1 MAFNPLFE
9 AESVGFG
16 VQSIS
21 NQETTSKIQ
30 QVTNMYMYVARR
42 WGDSFYQCDV
52 WRLIVVFIMCFAG
65 LGSVASRTLGVIY
78 VRAIQPFKT
87 VTALSA

>member
-42 WGDSFYQCDV
+42 
-52 WRLIVVFIMCFAG
+52 
-65 LGSVASRTLGVIY
+65 
-78 VRAIQPFKT
+78 
-87 VTALSA
+87 